1 MLSPKQ
7 AVDII
12 NQRFGSHG
20 ARALHAKG
28 TLVEGTFTA
37 TEAAAGLTRAKH
49 MQGDPVRATVRFSNG
64 SGDPDDPDYGPE
76 VRGMAVKFYVPD
88 GGGQATTDI
97 SAQTVPRFP
106 VRTPD
111 AFVNLIRASAP
122 GRARLVRLPIFLA
135 THPEVLPALRA
146 NAPALKPPLS
156 YASARYYAIHAFKWI
171 DADGGERY
179 VRYRWLPELGEQ
191 SLSSE
196 EARARGRDYLQED
209 LRERLANGP
218 IRFSVEV
225 VIAAG
230 GDKVDDPTSVWP
242 EAEREKVTVGTL
254 ELTGLDTG
262 REKEGDVLVFDP
274 NRVIDGIET
283 SEDPI
288 LKFRAPAYSVSVE
301 RRTSQ

>member
-7 AVDII
+7 AVDVI

-28 TLVEGTFTA
+28 TLLEGTFTA
-37 TEAAAGLTRAKH
+37 TEAAAQLTRAKH
-49 MQGDPVRATVRFSNG
+49 MQGEPVKATVRFSNG
-64 SGDPDDPDYGPE
+64 SGDPDAPDYGPE
-76 VRGMAVKFYVPD
+76 VRGMAVKFYLPD
-88 GGGQATTDI
+88 GESRTDI

-122 GRARLVRLPIFLA
+122 GRARLVRLPLFLA
-135 THPEVLPALRA
+135 THLEVLPALRA

-171 DADGGERY
+171 DAEGGERY
-179 VRYRWLPELGEQ
+179 VRYRWLPELGVQ
-191 SLSSE
+191 SLSNE
-196 EARARGRDYLQED
+196 DARARGRDYLQED
-209 LRERLANGP
+209 LRERLAKAP
-218 IRFSVEV
+218 IRFGLELL
-225 VIAAG
+225 IAAG

-242 EAEREKVTVGTL
+242 EAEREKVNAGTL
-254 ELTGLDTG
+254 ELTALETL
-262 REKEGDVLVFDP
+262 REKDGDVLVFDP
-274 NRVIDGIET
+274 NRVTDGIEV

-288 LKFRAPAYSVSVE
+288 LKFRSPAYSVSVE